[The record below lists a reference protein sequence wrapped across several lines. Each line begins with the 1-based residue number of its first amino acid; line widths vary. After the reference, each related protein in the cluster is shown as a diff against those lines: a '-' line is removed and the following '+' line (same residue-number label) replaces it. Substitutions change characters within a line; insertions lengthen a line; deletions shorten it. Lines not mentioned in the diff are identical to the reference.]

1 MEEQLQKRIDSMPI
15 TTLQNGIKISVPE
28 SVKKLDNKKA
38 PAEAEDSTSCVCMIV
53 KAEKFSLYYGSKAGV
68 KDITMDIYPCS
79 VTAIIG
85 PSGCGKSTF
94 LRSINRM
101 NDLIP
106 HVHAEG
112 KLIVDGQDVYD
123 KRVNLVNLR
132 QQVGMVFQKPN
143 PFPKSI
149 FDNVAYGPRLQGI
162 KRRSDLQQI
171 VEQSLKASAL
181 WEEVKD
187 DLKKSALALSG
198 GQQQRLCIARAL
210 ATKPRVLLMD
220 EPCSALDPIATGRI
234 EDLIEQLKSN
244 YTIVIVT
251 HNMQQAARV
260 SERAAFFCLGE
271 LIEYDL
277 TSKIFSNPTKKQTED
292 YITGRFG

>member
-1 MEEQLQKRIDSMPI
+1 MADENVKTALKLKPTPLPLQETTEQR
-15 TTLQNGIKISVPE
+15 
-28 SVKKLDNKKA
+28 A
-38 PAEAEDSTSCVCMIV
+38 PAEERVQGEDTII
-53 KAEKFSLYYGSKAGV
+53 AAYDFSLYYGAKAGV
-68 KDITMDIYPCS
+68 KAVTMNIPACQ

-106 HVHAEG
+106 HVRTEG
-112 KLIVDGQDVYD
+112 ALEVNGHNVYS
-123 KRVNLVNLR
+123 KQTNLVNLR

-162 KRRSDLQQI
+162 TRRTELEQI
-171 VEQSLKASAL
+171 VEQSLRAAAL
-181 WEEVKD
+181 WQEVEQ
-187 DLKKSALALSG
+187 DLKTSALALSG

-210 ATKPRVLLMD
+210 ATQPRVLLMD
-220 EPCSALDPIATGRI
+220 EPCSALDPIATSRI
-234 EDLIEQLKSN
+234 EELMVELKET

-251 HNMQQAARV
+251 HNLQQAARV
-260 SERAAFFCLGE
+260 SDRAAFFCLGE
-271 LIEYDL
+271 LIEYDQTAKL
-277 TSKIFSNPTKKQTED
+277 FSNPGKKQTED

>member
-1 MEEQLQKRIDSMPI
+1 MQKRENPMPI
-15 TTLQNGIKISVPE
+15 TSLDSDTKSAATGLRIQIANKMPLVEKQDSSSCTCPIIRAE
-28 SVKKLDNKKA
+28 S
-38 PAEAEDSTSCVCMIV
+38 
-53 KAEKFSLYYGSKAGV
+53 FGLYYGSKVGV
-68 KDITMDIYPCS
+68 KDITMDVNPCS

-94 LRSINRM
+94 LRSMNRM

-106 HVHAEG
+106 HTRTEG
-112 KLIVDGQDVYD
+112 KLIVDGQDIYD

-149 FDNVAYGPRLQGI
+149 FDNIAYGPRLQGI
-162 KRRSDLQQI
+162 RKRSDLQRI
-171 VEQSLKASAL
+171 VEQSLRAAAL
-181 WEEVKD
+181 WNEVKD

-234 EDLIEQLKSN
+234 EDLMEELKVT

-277 TSKIFSNPTKKQTED
+277 TSKIFGNPSKKQTED

>member
-1 MEEQLQKRIDSMPI
+1 MKTENNDNMVVSAIKSAKDSYNSYELEKIEMEKIKPQKPYDKAILESNLSI
-15 TTLQNGIKISVPE
+15 IKSE
-28 SVKKLDNKKA
+28 N
-38 PAEAEDSTSCVCMIV
+38 
-53 KAEKFSLYYGSKAGV
+53 FSFYYGAKAGV
-68 KDITMDIYPCS
+68 KDISMEIYPRM

-94 LRSINRM
+94 LRSINRI

-106 HVHAEG
+106 NIRVEG
-112 KLIVDGQDVYD
+112 KLFVNNQDIYT
-123 KRVNLVNLR
+123 KQINLVNLR

-149 FDNVAYGPRLQGI
+149 YDNIAYGPRLQGI
-162 KRRSDLQQI
+162 KRRSSIQQI
-171 VEQSLKASAL
+171 VEESLKSAAL
-181 WEEVKD
+181 WDEVKD

-210 ATKPRVLLMD
+210 STKPSVLLMD
-220 EPCSALDPIATGRI
+220 EPCSALDPIATSKI
-234 EDLIEQLKSN
+234 EDLIDTLKN
-244 YTIVIVT
+244 EYTIVIVT

-277 TSKIFSNPTKKQTED
+277 TSKIFSNPAKKQTED
-292 YITGRFG
+292 YVTGRFG

>member
-1 MEEQLQKRIDSMPI
+1 MPI
-15 TTLQNGIKISVPE
+15 TSLQKDSKSSTTGLKIQIE
-28 SVKKLDNKKA
+28 SKTSSIEK
-38 PAEAEDSTSCVCMIV
+38 PDSLSSASAIIRSDG
-53 KAEKFSLYYGSKAGV
+53 FGLYYGSKVGV
-68 KDITMDIYPCS
+68 KDITMDVNPCC

-94 LRSINRM
+94 LRSMNRM

-106 HVHAEG
+106 NIRTEG
-112 KLIVDGQDVYD
+112 KLIVDGQDIYD

-132 QQVGMVFQKPN
+132 QQVGMVFQKSN

-149 FDNVAYGPRLQGI
+149 FDNIAYGPRLQGI
-162 KRRSDLQQI
+162 KKRSELQQI
-171 VEQSLKASAL
+171 VEQSLDAAAL
-181 WEEVKD
+181 WKEVKD

-234 EDLIEQLKSN
+234 EDLMEELKST

-277 TSKIFSNPTKKQTED
+277 TSKIFGNPSKKQTED